1 MMLVNQTRPVL
12 FKCTLYHVTSRPH
25 TTQITFTDSP
35 TGYSTIQPLSWHRF
49 IYIYLC
55 FCPIKNLSRPI
66 IYWHMEKF
74 FNCCS
79 SSIAFFSSC
88 LLLMM
93 LILAQAD
100 QEASLQKKIIM
111 SREYNENV
119 EYYWS
124 EATMSTSINDDDG
137 GSGGGLSRRSL
148 FWNSFKHIYISYGA
162 LSSNRIPC
170 PPRSGR
176 SYYTH
181 NCYFATGPV
190 HPYVRG
196 CSTIT
201 RCRR

>member
-1 MMLVNQTRPVL
+1 
-12 FKCTLYHVTSRPH
+12 
-25 TTQITFTDSP
+25 
-35 TGYSTIQPLSWHRF
+35 
-49 IYIYLC
+49 
-55 FCPIKNLSRPI
+55 
-66 IYWHMEKF
+66 MEKF

-119 EYYWS
+119 EYYLP
-124 EATMSTSINDDDG
+124 EETMSTSINDDD